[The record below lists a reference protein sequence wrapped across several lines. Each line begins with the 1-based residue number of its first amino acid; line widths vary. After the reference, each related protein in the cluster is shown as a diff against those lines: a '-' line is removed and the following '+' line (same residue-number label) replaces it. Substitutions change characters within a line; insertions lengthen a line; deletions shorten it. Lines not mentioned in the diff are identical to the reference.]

1 MPRVGNMLGNT
12 CEIKRGAASAP
23 FCFSEARP
31 NLTALRLMKT
41 LGLAK
46 ISGLTKIT
54 GFTLIE
60 LIVVMVVI
68 SILAISV
75 APRLLGGHGFETR
88 GFYDETLSALRY
100 AQKAAIA
107 QRRLVCVAFTAK
119 TVTLRIASANP
130 AVACNTNLSGP
141 DGTAPYTI
149 NASNVTKYG
158 SVDVKF
164 SPVPAALSFDPLG
177 KPSAGATIQ
186 VNGFSPA
193 ITVEAETGY
202 VH

>member
-1 MPRVGNMLGNT
+1 
-12 CEIKRGAASAP
+12 
-23 FCFSEARP
+23 
-31 NLTALRLMKT
+31 MKT
-41 LGLAK
+41 LGFSK
-46 ISGLTKIT
+46 TPGLTWVA

-60 LIVVMVVI
+60 LIVVMVLI
-68 SILAISV
+68 SILAVFV
-75 APRLLGGHGFETR
+75 APRFLGGHGFEAR
-88 GFYDETLSALRY
+88 GFYDETQSALRY

-119 TVTLRIASANP
+119 TVTLTIASANP
-130 AVACNTNLSGP
+130 AVGCNINLSGP
-141 DGTAPYTI
+141 DGSTPYTI

-177 KPSAGATIQ
+177 KPSAGATIV

-193 ITVEAETGY
+193 ITVETETGY

>member
-1 MPRVGNMLGNT
+1 MKNNDAG
-12 CEIKRGAASAP
+12 
-23 FCFSEARP
+23 FS
-31 NLTALRLMKT
+31 
-41 LGLAK
+41 
-46 ISGLTKIT
+46 
-54 GFTLIE
+54 LIE
-60 LIVVMVVI
+60 LIVTLVVI
-68 SILAISV
+68 GILAAI
-75 APRLLGGHGFETR
+75 AMPRFLGGHGLESR
-88 GFYDETLSALRY
+88 GYYDETLSALRY

-119 TVTLRIASANP
+119 TVALTIASANP
-130 AVACNTNLSGP
+130 AVGCNTNLTGP

-177 KPSAGATIQ
+177 KSSAGATIQ

>member
-1 MPRVGNMLGNT
+1 MGLEGSPHKGLSGASQRADKPQVFRPLSVGMG
-12 CEIKRGAASAP
+12 P
-23 FCFSEARP
+23 Y
-31 NLTALRLMKT
+31 MKNN
-41 LGLAK
+41 
-46 ISGLTKIT
+46 ST

-60 LIVVMVVI
+60 LIVTLVI
-68 SILAISV
+68 VGILAAV
-75 APRLLGGHGFETR
+75 AMPRFLGGHGLESR
-88 GFYDETLSALRY
+88 GFYDETLSILRY

-119 TVTLRIASANP
+119 TVVLTVASANP
-130 AVACNTNLSGP
+130 AAACNTNLTGP
-141 DGTAPYTI
+141 DGSTPYTI
-149 NASNVTKYG
+149 DATTTKKYG

-164 SPVPAALSFDPLG
+164 SPVPGAMSFDPLG